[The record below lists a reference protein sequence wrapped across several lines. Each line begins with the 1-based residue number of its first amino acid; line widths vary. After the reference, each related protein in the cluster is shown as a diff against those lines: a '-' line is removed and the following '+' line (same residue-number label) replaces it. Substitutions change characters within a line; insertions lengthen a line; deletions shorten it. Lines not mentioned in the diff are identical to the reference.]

1 MNTYLVPTDFSE
13 NANNAIEYAAEIA
26 HATGRRLLLL
36 HVHTPLVSPFAVAG
50 PLISEDLEAATQ
62 YASEKLDIIRQT
74 LHDEYPEMVCLTMVT
89 IGNVVDQVVSVAENK
104 SAELIIM
111 GTYGTK
117 NLESLLFGN
126 NTSMVIERANCPV
139 LSVPFD
145 VPFRVPY
152 KMLFAT
158 NFAFHDLEGVTQMAA
173 VARAFDAQLTIAHVM
188 TDDDARDHEEELMH
202 SFLKEIRSLTDYEKI
217 NNILISDKTVNEG
230 LDAIVAETKAD
241 MIAIS
246 MQKRG
251 IFEQF
256 FNPGIARKFA
266 SHSVIPLLA
275 FHGHEEMHHAHH

>member
-36 HVHTPLVSPFAVAG
+36 HVHTPVISPFAIAG
-50 PLISEDLEAATQ
+50 QLINEDVEAARQ
-62 YASEKLDIIRQT
+62 YASEKLDVIRQT
-74 LHDEYPEMVCLTMVT
+74 LNDEYPEMICVTMVT
-89 IGNVVDQVVSVAENK
+89 IGDVVDQVVSVAESK
-104 SAELIIM
+104 RVELIIM
-111 GTYGTK
+111 GTYGAK

-126 NTSMVIERANCPV
+126 NTSRVIEHANCPV

-173 VARAFDAQLTIAHVM
+173 VARAFDAQLIIAHVM
-188 TDDDARDHEEELMH
+188 TDDHARNHEEELMD
-202 SFLKEIRSLTDYEKI
+202 SFLEEVRTLTDYKNI

-241 MIAIS
+241 MIALS

-251 IFEQF
+251 LFEQF
-256 FNPGIARKFA
+256 FNPGITRKFA

-275 FHGHEEMHHAHH
+275 FHGHEELQDAHR

>member
-1 MNTYLVPTDFSE
+1 MNTYLVPTDFSD

-26 HATGRRLLLL
+26 HATRRRLLLL
-36 HVHTPLVSPFAVAG
+36 HVHTPVISPFAVAG
-50 PLISEDLEAATQ
+50 PLLTEDVEAATQ
-62 YASEKLDIIRQT
+62 YASERLDVIRQT
-74 LHDEYPEMVCLTMVT
+74 LNDQYPEMVCHTMVT
-89 IGNVVDQVVSVAENK
+89 IGDVVDQVVSVAENK
-104 SAELIIM
+104 NAELIIM

-117 NLESLLFGN
+117 NLETLLFGT
-126 NTSMVIERANCPV
+126 NTSLVIERANCPV

-173 VARAFDAQLTIAHVM
+173 VARAFSATLIIAHVM
-188 TDDDARDHEEELMH
+188 TDDNARDHEEELMQA
-202 SFLKEIRSLTDYEKI
+202 FLEEVKTLTDYKNI
-217 NNILISDKTVNEG
+217 NHIMISDKTVNEG
-230 LDAIVAETKAD
+230 LDAVIAETKAD
-241 MIAIS
+241 MIALS

-275 FHGHEEMHHAHH
+275 FHGHEELQVHH

>member
-1 MNTYLVPTDFSE
+1 
-13 NANNAIEYAAEIA
+13 
-26 HATGRRLLLL
+26 
-36 HVHTPLVSPFAVAG
+36 
-50 PLISEDLEAATQ
+50 
-62 YASEKLDIIRQT
+62 
-74 LHDEYPEMVCLTMVT
+74 MVT
-89 IGNVVDQVVSVAENK
+89 IGDVVDQVVSVAENK

-117 NLESLLFGN
+117 NLETLLFGT
-126 NTSMVIERANCPV
+126 NTSLVIERANCPV

-173 VARAFDAQLTIAHVM
+173 VARAFSATLIIAHVM
-188 TDDDARDHEEELMH
+188 TDDNARDHEEELMQA
-202 SFLKEIRSLTDYEKI
+202 FLEEVKTLTDYTNI
-217 NNILISDKTVNEG
+217 NHIMISDKTVNEG
-230 LDAIVAETKAD
+230 LDAVIAETKAD
-241 MIAIS
+241 MIALS

-275 FHGHEEMHHAHH
+275 FHGHEELQVHH